1 MKRTYTLAEANRI
14 LPLVRV
20 IAKEYV
26 ERRNLRRTLH
36 RDRENLENA
45 VTPEGL
51 RSELAELDA
60 RVAEQDEALS
70 RCRREF
76 EDMGMR
82 VLQTNPLTLHIHG
95 ESRTGPVVFCWEE
108 GEGSVCFGHA
118 VGEEEDGRRP
128 LKLKSA

>member
-95 ESRTGPVVFCWEE
+95 E
-108 GEGSVCFGHA
+108 
-118 VGEEEDGRRP
+118 
-128 LKLKSA
+128 